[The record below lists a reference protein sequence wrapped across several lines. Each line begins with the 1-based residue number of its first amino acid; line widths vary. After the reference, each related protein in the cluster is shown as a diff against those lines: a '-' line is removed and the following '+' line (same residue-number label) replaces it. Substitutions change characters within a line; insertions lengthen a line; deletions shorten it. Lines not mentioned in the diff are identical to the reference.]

1 MDKFAKVV
9 GIGMQLVVAACA
21 GYFVHR
27 MVNDKAEELAQEG
40 NALNAFAIGAGEA
53 AVVASAATLAYH
65 IAG

>member
-21 GYFVHR
+21 GYFVYKC
-27 MVNDKAEELAQEG
+27 VNDKAQELVDEG
-40 NALNAFAIGAGEA
+40 GVVNAIAVGAGEA
-53 AVVASAATLAYH
+53 AVVASAATLAYY